1 MRRDVGRVGGR
12 LGAVGRGG
20 EPDLVVDHD
29 VDGPADAVAVQL
41 GHVERLGDDPLP
53 GERGVAVDED
63 RQRARPPAVAQAVLF
78 GADAPLHDRV
88 HPLEVARVEG
98 EREVDPVLV
107 GPLAEHAVD
116 REAEVVLDVAAAVVE
131 IRLLVQ
137 LVLELGEDLRGGL
150 LEHVGQ
156 HVEPPAVRHPDH
168 DLADARAGRPLD
180 QPLEQRDQTLRPF
193 EREALR
199 AEELVLQELLEHLGA
214 DHLLKDLDPIGPRQ
228 RQPVARALH
237 PALKPVAQLEIVDV
251 RGLHADGAAVGLAQQ
266 ADQIAQRLPPR
277 PGDVLAAE
285 HQVEI
290 LLGEAVVPERDLG
303 ARAGHQPQ
311 RIEIG
316 REMPELAIGLDDSL
330 HALGEQ
336 AHRDAALDRAGRG
349 GGILVAACLTARE
362 DAARK
367 RLWRNERGRAGA
379 VEPDGALQLGELDE
393 HPPPLWIDAARIMQ
407 ELVVELLGKRE
418 VRQRER
424 VERGPALRRLMH
436 IQVGA
441 DVRGAGAV
449 ELQIQH
455 VRHCYSRVP
464 GGPPGRKGA

>member
-1 MRRDVGRVGGR
+1 M
-12 LGAVGRGG
+12 
-20 EPDLVVDHD
+20 
-29 VDGPADAVAVQL
+29 
-41 GHVERLGDDPLP
+41 
-53 GERGVAVDED
+53 
-63 RQRARPPAVAQAVLF
+63 
-78 GADAPLHDRV
+78 
-88 HPLEVARVEG
+88 
-98 EREVDPVLV
+98 LV
-107 GPLAEHAVD
+107 GPLAEDAVD

-131 IRLLVQ
+131 IDLLVQ

-168 DLADARAGRPLD
+168 DLADARAGRALD
-180 QPLEQRDQTLRPF
+180 QPLEQRDQALRPF

-285 HQVEI
+285 HQVEV
-290 LLGEAVVPERDLG
+290 LLGEAVVRERDLG
-303 ARAGHQPQ
+303 ARAGDQPQ

-316 REMPELAIGLDDSL
+316 GEMPELAIRLDDSL

-336 AHRDAALDRAGRG
+336 AHRDAALDRAGCG
-349 GGILVAACLTARE
+349 GGILVAARLTAGE

-379 VEPDGALQLGELDE
+379 VEPDGALELGELDE
-393 HPPPLWIDAARIMQ
+393 HPAPLRIDAGRI
-407 ELVVELLGKRE
+407 
-418 VRQRER
+418 
-424 VERGPALRRLMH
+424 
-436 IQVGA
+436 
-441 DVRGAGAV
+441 GAGT
-449 ELQIQH
+449 
-455 VRHCYSRVP
+455 
-464 GGPPGRKGA
+464 